1 MTFIDYR
8 NRVSVMIWVVLMGL
22 AAQRFL
28 TLPEKSFTTELFG
41 SPATLTLTANTVLAV
56 LLAGLVITG
65 TESVVRAHPRSQVA
79 TLPRRR
85 QVAYAVAHGP
95 RGLVEES
102 LERAVQPLRSHWI
115 FWGLPIALIL
125 VALLLLPLA
134 PTAVYW
140 VLGIIATA
148 VALSLGSAGI
158 YATIDPFQTG
168 YRRARIGLNALTY
181 AIALLLF
188 LVVYRTRVRS
198 IVSATEVLLISSL
211 LALELLRGS
220 ERPTSLVALYAAI
233 TGLILGQSTWALNY
247 WRLDSL
253 TGGLVLLVLFYDIV
267 GLSTYAL
274 QGRIRRRI
282 LLEYALITIA
292 AMALIWEFAP

>member
-1 MTFIDYR
+1 MTLIDYR
-8 NRVSVMIWVVLMGL
+8 DRTSVMIWVVLMGL

-28 TLPEKSFTTELFG
+28 TLPERSFTTEVFG
-41 SPATLTLTANTVLAV
+41 SPVTFTVTANTVLGL

-65 TESVVRAHPRSQVA
+65 TESVVRAHPRGQMTPA
-79 TLPRRR
+79 ARRR
-85 QVAYAVAHGP
+85 QPARTTVQGARWV
-95 RGLVEES
+95 VEDS

-115 FWGLPIALIL
+115 FWGLPIALIS

-134 PTAVYW
+134 PSGLYW
-140 VLGIIATA
+140 VLGLVATA
-148 VALSLGSAGI
+148 IALGLSAAGI
-158 YATIDPFQTG
+158 YYTVDPFQTG
-168 YRRARIGLNALTY
+168 YRRARLGMNALTY
-181 AIALLLF
+181 GVALVLF

-198 IVSATEVLLISSL
+198 IVSATEVLLISSM

-220 ERPTSLVALYAAI
+220 ERPTVLVALYAGI
-233 TGLILGQSTWALNY
+233 TGLILGQATWALNY

-267 GLSTYAL
+267 GLSTHAL

-282 LLEYALITIA
+282 VVEYALITLA